1 MVIALEDEAVL
12 GTEKKYV
19 LDIKS
24 TGFDMEDDDFE
35 VEIRCGLNTLRNGKS
50 EMIKDLEGNFYF
62 TFNTADLGVGLAKII
77 VTAHVPDGDF
87 LDGIRDEVDT
97 FRFLRIRSK

>member
-35 VEIRCGLNTLRNGKS
+35 VEIRCGLNTLRIGKS
-50 EMIKDLEGNFYF
+50 EMIKDFEG
-62 TFNTADLGVGLAKII
+62 NTADLGVGLAKII

>member
-1 MVIALEDEAVL
+1 MVIALQDEAVI

-19 LDIKS
+19 IDIRS
-24 TGFDMEDDDFE
+24 TGFSMEDDDFE
-35 VEIRCGLNTLRNGKS
+35 VDIYRGSQTLHINKS
-50 EMIKDLEGNFYF
+50 DMIVDYEGNFYF
-62 TFNTADLGVGLAKII
+62 TFNTADLGVGLATIV

-87 LDGIRDEVDT
+87 LDGIRDELDT

>member
-1 MVIALEDEAVL
+1 MVIALQDEAVI

-19 LDIKS
+19 IDIKS
-24 TGFDMEDDDFE
+24 TGFSMEDDDFE
-35 VEIRCGLNTLRNGKS
+35 VDIYRGSQTLHINKS
-50 EMIKDLEGNFYF
+50 DMIVDYEGNFYF
-62 TFNTADLGVGLAKII
+62 TFNTADLGVGLATIV

-97 FRFLRIRSK
+97 FRFLRIKSK

>member
-1 MVIALEDEAVL
+1 MFISLEDEAVL

-19 LDIKS
+19 IDIKS
-24 TGFDMEDDDFE
+24 TGFDMEEDDFD
-35 VEIRCGLNTLRNGKS
+35 VEIRRGDVSLRINKS
-50 EMIKDLEGNFYF
+50 DMIKDFEGNFYL
-62 TFNTADLGVGLAKII
+62 TFNTADLGVGYATII
-77 VTAHVPDGDF
+77 VTAHVPDADF